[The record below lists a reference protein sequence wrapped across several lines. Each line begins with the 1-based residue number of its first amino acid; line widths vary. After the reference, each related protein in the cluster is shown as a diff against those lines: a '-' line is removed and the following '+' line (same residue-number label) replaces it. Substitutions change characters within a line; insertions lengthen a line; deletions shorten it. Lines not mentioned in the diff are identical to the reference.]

1 MEDFNL
7 QQPAPADLGSPHVV
21 CLAGELNLSS
31 AEQVRQTLVDSLQSG
46 EPLTLDLATLTDID
60 LAGLQLLCSAHLSY
74 ARRNIALVLR
84 EVPPWFPETA
94 KTCGFQRHP
103 LFRGGLST
111 GADEGALDVIREGHH
126 G

>member
-7 QQPAPADLGSPHVV
+7 QQPAPADLGSPQVV

-31 AEQVRQTLVDSLQSG
+31 AEQVRQTLADSLQSG

-74 ARRNIALVLR
+74 ARRNVAMVLR
-84 EVPPWFPETA
+84 EVPAWFQETV

-103 LFRGGLST
+103 LFRDCLASEV
-111 GADEGALDVIREGHH
+111 DEVALDLAGEGHH